1 MRKRFYF
8 AYNKCVDLS
17 MPGLVFMPYIMV
29 NTTKVICDPSFSSKV
44 NLRSRYALA
53 EVNPIY
59 YGNIIDN
66 NGAQDNS

>member
-1 MRKRFYF
+1 
-8 AYNKCVDLS
+8 